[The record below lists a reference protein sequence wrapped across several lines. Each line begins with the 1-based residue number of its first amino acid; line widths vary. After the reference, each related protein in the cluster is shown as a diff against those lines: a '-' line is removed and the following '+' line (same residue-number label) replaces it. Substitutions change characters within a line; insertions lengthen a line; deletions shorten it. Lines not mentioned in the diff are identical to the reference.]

1 VLAGCAEEANESA
14 ELGSDGSGDAA
25 ALLDAA
31 AYVPGG
37 STAEFYLPARMR
49 DATGAV
55 LPADDA
61 SAAEWQSYRETVVG
75 GVPQSGGSTI
85 GFGRA
90 AEGRLGDTRGEQR
103 VPPGVPGVAF
113 ADVEAQIDIDRVVS
127 ILAVDADARGIG
139 AALESAT
146 TDMSVTSEDRD
157 GGTLFDARCN
167 GSYEECGI
175 ELVNGLTVWV
185 GGNVVVAGLRDGVE
199 SALRSVVAP
208 DEALRAVL
216 SGAVDEGVATGS
228 IVLAPMQVTA
238 DSELLGCF
246 RLGVGG
252 ALDECESNRRE
263 QLAGM
268 GLAPVDGSVLLVGS
282 ALDDGEVAVVLGV
295 AVDHDEMA
303 VATAL
308 RDWQANG
315 TNLRNLQ
322 PLVDVLG
329 PPEVSERDNVV
340 IASYPIPAGSPAAS
354 RLWAEMFLGRV
365 LPIVTPA
372 P

>member
-1 VLAGCAEEANESA
+1 
-14 ELGSDGSGDAA
+14 
-25 ALLDAA
+25 
-31 AYVPGG
+31 
-37 STAEFYLPARMR
+37 
-49 DATGAV
+49 
-55 LPADDA
+55 
-61 SAAEWQSYRETVVG
+61 
-75 GVPQSGGSTI
+75 
-85 GFGRA
+85 
-90 AEGRLGDTRGEQR
+90 
-103 VPPGVPGVAF
+103 
-113 ADVEAQIDIDRVVS
+113 
-127 ILAVDADARGIG
+127 
-139 AALESAT
+139 
-146 TDMSVTSEDRD
+146 
-157 GGTLFDARCN
+157 
-167 GSYEECGI
+167 
-175 ELVNGLTVWV
+175 
-185 GGNVVVAGLRDGVE
+185 
-199 SALRSVVAP
+199 
-208 DEALRAVL
+208 
-216 SGAVDEGVATGS
+216 
-228 IVLAPMQVTA
+228 
-238 DSELLGCF
+238 
-246 RLGVGG
+246 
-252 ALDECESNRRE
+252 
-263 QLAGM
+263 M